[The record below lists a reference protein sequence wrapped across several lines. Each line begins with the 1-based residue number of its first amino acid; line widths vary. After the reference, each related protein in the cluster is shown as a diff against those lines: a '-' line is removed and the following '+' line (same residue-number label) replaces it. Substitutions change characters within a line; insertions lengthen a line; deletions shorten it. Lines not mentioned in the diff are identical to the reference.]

1 MSLQNDFD
9 GLFVSDEYEV
19 IDSVSRGVSSGK
31 SSQSMPYGAADG
43 PNPEESYI
51 NPSFLGKVRRKLA
64 KFKIG
69 VGLML
74 YLLNVQFIITF

>member
-19 IDSVSRGVSSGK
+19 IDSVSSGE